1 MDIKE
6 TPVISFITICY
17 NGLAD
22 TCALIDSLQAAVHSV
37 SYEIIVVDN
46 ASRQNEAAVI
56 SRRYPFVKT
65 IRSKRNLGFSGGNNL
80 GIREAGGKYI
90 FLINNDTYIT
100 DDGLPASSNDLRA
113 VRRSAPCHRR
123 FVLHFLRNIF
133 SLPDSPHCLLSRC
146 AIRASAAVAR
156 TTEHTTRPAPAP
168 TSTAPPCWSSAK

>member
-90 FLINNDTYIT
+90 FLINNDTY
-100 DDGLPASSNDLRA
+100 
-113 VRRSAPCHRR
+113 
-123 FVLHFLRNIF
+123 
-133 SLPDSPHCLLSRC
+133 CLLLRC

>member
-100 DDGLPASSNDLRA
+100 DDGSRPSSNDLRA
-113 VRRSAPCHRR
+113 VRRSAPYHRR

-133 SLPDSPHCLLSRC
+133 SLPDSPHCLLLRC

>member
-56 SRRYPFVKT
+56 SISSGIVRW
-65 IRSKRNLGFSGGNNL
+65 SKEFLL
-80 GIREAGGKYI
+80 YREELRKILLESYQEFFDLQ
-90 FLINNDTYIT
+90 FL
-100 DDGLPASSNDLRA
+100 
-113 VRRSAPCHRR
+113 
-123 FVLHFLRNIF
+123 
-133 SLPDSPHCLLSRC
+133 
-146 AIRASAAVAR
+146 
-156 TTEHTTRPAPAP
+156 
-168 TSTAPPCWSSAK
+168 

>member
-80 GIREAGGKYI
+80 GIKPEENI
-90 FLINNDTYIT
+90 FSSSTTIPISLMT
-100 DDGLPASSNDLRA
+100 GSRPSSNDLRA